1 MHKDE
6 HTLEHRVEQL
16 RMRMQQFRLNYPEI
30 FSTASKPSTTPITGA
45 VATHKTMQD
54 RLNMFN
60 VHGVKQ

>member
-6 HTLEHRVEQL
+6 HTLEHRVELL
-16 RMRMQQFRLNYPEI
+16 RKRMQQFRLNYPEI

-45 VATHKTMQD
+45 VAKTTMQD
-54 RLNMFN
+54 KLNMFN

>member
-16 RMRMQQFRLNYPEI
+16 RKRMQQFRLNYPEI
-30 FSTASKPSTTPITGA
+30 FSTASKQSTTPITGA
-45 VATHKTMQD
+45 KTTMQD

>member
-6 HTLEHRVEQL
+6 HTLEHRVAQL
-16 RMRMQQFRLNYPEI
+16 RKRMQQFKLNNPEI
-30 FSTASKPSTTPITGA
+30 FSTASRPSDTPVTGS
-45 VATHKTMQD
+45 VATPNTVQD

>member
-16 RMRMQQFRLNYPEI
+16 RKRMQQFRLNYPEI
-30 FSTASKPSTTPITGA
+30 FSTASKQSTTAITGA
-45 VATHKTMQD
+45 KTTMQD

>member
-16 RMRMQQFRLNYPEI
+16 RKRMQQFRLNYPEI
-30 FSTASKPSTTPITGA
+30 FSTASKPSSTPITGA
-45 VATHKTMQD
+45 KTTVQD